1 MLLIQQLMEFKPLRN
16 ISVLIITLN
25 EEVHMRE
32 LLSDLDFADEVIVVD
47 SFSTDRTKEIAE
59 SFANVRFIENKF
71 QNYTAQRNFAIDQA
85 RNEWILFI
93 DADERL
99 TPDLKAEIIATVER
113 NDNVSAYL
121 FYRKFFFKKKVLHFS
136 GWQTDRIFRLFK
148 KSKAR
153 YTAKR
158 LVHEKLDV
166 DGKIGIFQNKLIH
179 FSYAD
184 YDSYKRKMLT
194 YGKLKAREKYQIGF
208 RPTLIHHYG
217 HPIYNFLYQ
226 YLVRLGI
233 LDGQRGVII
242 CYLNA
247 LSVVA
252 RYKELKRLYKEE
264 A

>member
-1 MLLIQQLMEFKPLRN
+1 MEFNPNHK

-25 EEVHMRE
+25 EEVHMYE

-47 SFSTDRTKEIAE
+47 SFSKDRTKAISE
-59 SFANVRFIENKF
+59 SFPNVKFIEHPF
-71 QNYTAQRNFAIDQA
+71 ENYTSQRNFAIDQA
-85 RNEWILFI
+85 KNDWILFI

-99 TPDLKAEIIATVER
+99 TPELKQEILDTISRDEE
-113 NDNVSAYL
+113 VSAYL

-136 GWQTDRIFRLFK
+136 GWQTDRIFRLFRK
-148 KSKAR
+148 DKAR

-166 DGKIGIFQNKLIH
+166 EGKVATFQNKLIH
-179 FSYAD
+179 FSYSD
-184 YDSYKRKMLT
+184 YQSYKNKMIT
-194 YGKLKAREKYQIGF
+194 YGKLKAREKYLNGF
-208 RPTLIHHYG
+208 KPTIFHLYG
-217 HPIYNFLYQ
+217 HSLYNFLYQ

-233 LDGQRGVII
+233 LDGTKGIII

-247 LSVVA
+247 LSVNA
-252 RYKELKRLYKEE
+252 RYTELKKLNKENGKK